1 MIDTDKYEGHTEGPW
16 EMNTNDRGQ
25 VWVSFFHPDDDNGD
39 HHLCRITGGVE
50 ADDQL
55 IADAPLLLAEVK
67 RLREENRSLFLRLSE
82 VQEQLN
88 AIHRGEE

>member
-1 MIDTDKYEGHTEGPW
+1 MKQSEW
-16 EMNTNDRGQ
+16 EAQKRMKE
-25 VWVSFFHPDDDNGD
+25 
-39 HHLCRITGGVE
+39 E
-50 ADDQL
+50 AQ
-55 IADAPLLLAEVK
+55 AEVK